1 MAGRDDDTCD
11 AAKLPQRKGKL
22 RRGAQRLKAIG
33 TDPVGV
39 QTERC
44 LLGKFHGHVPGIEGN
59 GHALLFSTLLP
70 DIVRQPLGR
79 FCHRIDVH
87 PVCPGSDHA
96 PESSGPKGQ
105 VLVKPVLDFLFL
117 PGDLPKLRPGRLVKN
132 RIRAPLPVF
141 VSVIHL
147 FSSISKSGFQ
157 HLFGLSDHCL
167 SELPASASFPLYPLP
182 KSLSIIRRLPC
193 PFSYDLRIQKRRQPE
208 HRLKGR
214 RFLQAVHPPFLP
226 LCQYAKEDWS
236 ISPNIRFILCPSSTI
251 LSTVK

>member
-22 RRGAQRLKAIG
+22 RRRTQRLKAIG
-33 TDPVGV
+33 ADSVGV
-39 QTERC
+39 QAERR

-59 GHALLFSTLLP
+59 RHALLFSALLP

-96 PESSGPKGQ
+96 PKPSGPKGQ
-105 VLVKPVLDFLFL
+105 VPVKPVLDFLFL

-157 HLFGLSDHCL
+157 HFFKYFSAFLAIAFPNCPPLLPSHCILFQSLCQS
-167 SELPASASFPLYPLP
+167 SAAFPV
-182 KSLSIIRRLPC
+182 
-193 PFSYDLRIQKRRQPE
+193 
-208 HRLKGR
+208 
-214 RFLQAVHPPFLP
+214 RFLTIFVFRNAV
-226 LCQYAKEDWS
+226 
-236 ISPNIRFILCPSSTI
+236 SPNTA
-251 LSTVK
+251 